1 MDLYLIIGLILV
13 ILLLFIFRNKSK
25 KGKIKSG
32 QGLSN
37 NSKTIEATI
46 VGNNYLQSLP
56 DNIDSQDLIKVVNK
70 IITIPNDYHEL
81 NKSKYQLVVDSGYI
95 DIYEQIT
102 NKIIAY
108 ALMQQPHR
116 TKEWV
121 QFSED
126 QRVSEGWFLRE
137 DNNVWNIGE
146 FSTKD
151 GYKESLTPYA
161 NLISACADFIKLQ
174 VEYTR
179 QLVEADQRK
188 KRKKKGNDMKL

>member
-1 MDLYLIIGLILV
+1 MNLYLFIGLILV

-32 QGLSN
+32 QGLSDN
-37 NSKTIEATI
+37 LKTIETTI

-56 DNIDSQDLIKVVNK
+56 DNIDSQDLIKVVHK

-81 NKSKYQLVVDSGYI
+81 NKSKYQLVVDSGYM

-102 NKIIAY
+102 NKVIAY

-116 TKEWV
+116 TKDWV
-121 QFSED
+121 QWSED

-137 DNNVWNIGE
+137 DDNVWNIGE

-161 NLISACADFIKLQ
+161 NLTSACADFIKLQ
-174 VEYTR
+174 VEFTR
-179 QLVEADQRK
+179 QLFEADQRK
-188 KRKKKGNDMKL
+188 KKKKKGRQ

>member
-1 MDLYLIIGLILV
+1 M
-13 ILLLFIFRNKSK
+13 LLFIFRNKSK

-32 QGLSN
+32 QELSDDF
-37 NSKTIEATI
+37 KTIETTI

-56 DNIDSQDLIKVVNK
+56 DSIDSQDLIKVVNK

-81 NKSKYQLVVDSGYI
+81 NKSKYQLVVDSGYM

-102 NKIIAY
+102 NKVIAC
-108 ALMQQPHR
+108 ALMQQPHI

-121 QFSED
+121 QWSED

-137 DNNVWNIGE
+137 DDNIWNIGE

-151 GYKESLTPYA
+151 GYKVSLTPYA
-161 NLISACADFIKLQ
+161 NLTSACADFIKLQ
-174 VEYTR
+174 VEFTR
-179 QLVEADQRK
+179 QLYEADQRK
-188 KRKKKGNDMKL
+188 K